1 MGSSFRF
8 KEGGI
13 GMINLKTNCEDCIHV
28 KVCKNKDSSKRFLEK
43 LTKVRDDCDYDC
55 ENLSYQYNVNVDISC
70 PNFRC
75 SEAIRELRHDM

>member
-1 MGSSFRF
+1 
-8 KEGGI
+8 
-13 GMINLKTNCEDCIHV
+13 MINLKTNCEDCIHV

-70 PNFRC
+70 PDFEKRPTTL
-75 SEAIRELRHDM
+75 LRGFSDKKAMEVEDIGCM